1 MNASPVPATGLFETM
16 LVCGGRPVELDAH
29 LARLEASLASLL
41 GASLP
46 DSAEALVHV
55 KASSAGLGRLRLTVA
70 LGRATVDAT
79 EVAEE
84 MVFPAWE
91 RALRLRPLVLPGG
104 VGAHKWADRRR
115 LAEAEGRCG
124 PGALPL
130 VSDADGAVLEASRAN
145 LFLVTGGVVVTPRA
159 DGRLLPGVTRRRV
172 LDLAVE
178 AGLEVREAIVTLGDL
193 AAADEVFLT
202 GSVRGIEPVRG
213 CDGAGEWGPG
223 PIVPLLSGRLRRL
236 WIRTPVEEGAR

>member
-1 MNASPVPATGLFETM
+1 VI
-16 LVCGGRPVELDAH
+16 
-29 LARLEASLASLL
+29 
-41 GASLP
+41 
-46 DSAEALVHV
+46 
-55 KASSAGLGRLRLTVA
+55 
-70 LGRATVDAT
+70 
-79 EVAEE
+79 
-84 MVFPAWE
+84 
-91 RALRLRPLVLPGG
+91 
-104 VGAHKWADRRR
+104 
-115 LAEAEGRCG
+115 
-124 PGALPL
+124 
-130 VSDADGAVLEASRAN
+130 DADGAVLEASRAN